1 MTAPRTARAIAA
13 DGQPASGWLAS
24 LPELAVAIVFVAA
37 VTGAAYAWAGAA
49 AAVLVLACCAF
60 LALALVRLLPD
71 AQWLHGP
78 PPDDWRE
85 QGQTSISGFW
95 RKRGMV
101 NDATTSMASYDHEL
115 RATLQHLLAARLA
128 ERHGVSLYTDPDA
141 ARRLLLT
148 SARDQDLWHW
158 IDPQRPAS
166 ADQNRAGIPARTLAV
181 IIDRLER
188 L

>member
-1 MTAPRTARAIAA
+1 MTTPRTARAIGT
-13 DGQPASGWLAS
+13 DGQAAGGWRAS
-24 LPELAVAIVFVAA
+24 LPELTVAIVFVAA
-37 VTGAAYAWAGAA
+37 ITGAAYAWAGAA
-49 AAVLVLACCAF
+49 AAVLVLAGCAF
-60 LALALVRLLPD
+60 LALALVRFLPD
-71 AQWLHGP
+71 AQWHHGP
-78 PPDDWRE
+78 PPADWHE

-101 NDATTSMASYDHEL
+101 SDATTSMASYDHEL

-128 ERHGVSLYTDPDA
+128 QRHGISLYTDPDA

-158 IDPQRPAS
+158 LDPSRPAN